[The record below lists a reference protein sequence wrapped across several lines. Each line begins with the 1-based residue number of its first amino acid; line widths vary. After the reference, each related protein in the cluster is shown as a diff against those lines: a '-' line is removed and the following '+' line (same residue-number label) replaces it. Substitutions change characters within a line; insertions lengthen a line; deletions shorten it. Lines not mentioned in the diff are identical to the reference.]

1 MTDHDRIDP
10 ATLAK
15 VARQAEAERLA
26 ALRVGASRAP
36 RPLGGPAWQNL
47 LGRATPARSSCP
59 MDSAERT
66 RSTWQALARLVF
78 AFALI
83 VGFFGLLNAVF

>member
-15 VARQAEAERLA
+15 VAQQAEAERLA
-26 ALRVGASRAP
+26 ALRAGAPQAP
-36 RPLGGPAWQNL
+36 RPLGGPARQNL

>member
-1 MTDHDRIDP
+1 MPDQDRIDP
-10 ATLAK
+10 ETLRK
-15 VARQAEAERLA
+15 VAQQAEAERRD
-26 ALRVGASRAP
+26 ALRAGAARAP
-36 RPLGGPAWQNL
+36 RPLGGPARQNL
-47 LGRATPARSSCP
+47 LGRATPVRSCCP
-59 MDSAERT
+59 MDPAKRT

>member
-1 MTDHDRIDP
+1 
-10 ATLAK
+10 
-15 VARQAEAERLA
+15 
-26 ALRVGASRAP
+26 
-36 RPLGGPAWQNL
+36 
-47 LGRATPARSSCP
+47 